1 MRGRQQRAGRLLVT
15 HVVPGPCAADPARV
29 AVIASRKVGNAVTRN
44 RCKRLLREAVR
55 PCALREGIDVVLVA
69 RAALAT
75 ASLQAVQQE
84 LSAHLDELGALAPVP
99 TAG

>member
-1 MRGRQQRAGRLLVT
+1 MRGPQQRAGRLLVT
-15 HVVPGPCAADPARV
+15 HVAPGPGGDDPSRV

-55 PCALREGIDVVLVA
+55 HCALRPGIDVVLVA
-69 RAALAT
+69 RAALAS
-75 ASLQAVQQE
+75 ASLQVVQQE
-84 LSAHLDELGALAPVP
+84 LTTHLDELGALAPVP